1 MTFTALPPTFTLF
14 SEGLSVVSISI
25 STTMVL
31 GRPMT
36 CPCSHIIVVVGAC
49 VGISPKAVRYA
60 PNAPFAV
67 PVADSSFIPTD
78 GAKSRQWT
86 VDSGD
91 TVSKVNAWML
101 INPCSLLIDAS
112 LSILGDSCFS
122 VFRSLIGTNRS
133 GSPVDTIIGLIF
145 GFCGIFIL
153 SADAPRISAI
163 SGCVRGEG
171 LNSGCAISIIMF
183 FSCFLVSVYRATGK
197 TPAFVSCVTVFCGV
211 SGFM

>member
-1 MTFTALPPTFTLF
+1 MTFTALPPTLTFF
-14 SEGLSVVSISI
+14 SVVLSVSSISV

-31 GRPMT
+31 GRSIT
-36 CPCSHIIVVVGAC
+36 YPCSHIIVVVGICA
-49 VGISPKAVRYA
+49 GMSPKAVRYA

-78 GAKSRQWT
+78 GAKSRQWA
-86 VDSGD
+86 VDSGE

-101 INPCSLLIDAS
+101 MNPCSLLIDAS
-112 LSILGDSCFS
+112 LSMLGDSCFS
-122 VFRSLIGTNRS
+122 VFRSLIGTIRS
-133 GSPVDTIIGLIF
+133 GSPVDTIIGLMF
-145 GFCGIFIL
+145 GFCGIFIV

-197 TPAFVSCVTVFCGV
+197 TPAFVSCVTIFCGV
-211 SGFM
+211 SSFM